1 MKDHCGIW
9 RCFVAIV
16 LLTGV
21 MILSRPP
28 ALFPAPTQLPIHNHS
43 RNSNNTED
51 LNDHGEAYEGN
62 YELIGVLSALAVP
75 TLSAWIVI
83 ITR

>member
-1 MKDHCGIW
+1 
-9 RCFVAIV
+9 
-16 LLTGV
+16 

-28 ALFPAPTQLPIHNHS
+28 ALFPSTPATANDTSSAQTNAYHDHDLS
-43 RNSNNTED
+43 DNNDNNEGGYD
-51 LNDHGEAYEGN
+51 LV
-62 YELIGVLSALAVP
+62 GVLASLAVP

>member
-1 MKDHCGIW
+1 
-9 RCFVAIV
+9 
-16 LLTGV
+16 

-28 ALFPAPTQLPIHNHS
+28 ALFPPTPAPANHTS
-43 RNSNNTED
+43 GAHINDDPD
-51 LNDHGEAYEGN
+51 LSDDDDAGYDLVA
-62 YELIGVLSALAVP
+62 VLASLAVP

>member
-1 MKDHCGIW
+1 MT
-9 RCFVAIV
+9 

-28 ALFPAPTQLPIHNHS
+28 ALFPPPPMPRINNHSSHHNHS
-43 RNSNNTED
+43 GDSSNSQ
-51 LNDHGEAYEGN
+51 DHGEAYEGG
-62 YELIGVLSALAVP
+62 YELIGILSALAVP

>member
-1 MKDHCGIW
+1 
-9 RCFVAIV
+9 
-16 LLTGV
+16 

-28 ALFPAPTQLPIHNHS
+28 ALFPALPYPNTANHSAHNHS
-43 RNSNNTED
+43 AGHD
-51 LNDHGEAYEGN
+51 DHDHGEADEGG
-62 YELIGVLSALAVP
+62 YELVGILSALAVP